1 MKKKSHF
8 IISLILEKTVKAS
21 EQFSKTNEKTI
32 EKFAQIDF
40 VELASAQFGLPKNID
55 NDNSFQSSEE
65 LLYKNIS
72 TTFNSISN
80 SIVSAAI
87 KSQPKNESK
96 LTLCLKPTLN
106 RNSKIIFVV
115 NVVATEYP
123 LSSSLKSLK
132 VNFFLLL
139 IVCKLVKK
147 SNF

>member
-87 KSQPKNESK
+87 KSQPKN
-96 LTLCLKPTLN
+96 
-106 RNSKIIFVV
+106 
-115 NVVATEYP
+115 
-123 LSSSLKSLK
+123 
-132 VNFFLLL
+132 
-139 IVCKLVKK
+139 
-147 SNF
+147 

>member
-115 NVVATEYP
+115 NVLATEYP

-132 VNFFLLL
+132 VNFFVINSLQ
-139 IVCKLVKK
+139 IG
-147 SNF
+147 

>member
-115 NVVATEYP
+115 NVLATEYP